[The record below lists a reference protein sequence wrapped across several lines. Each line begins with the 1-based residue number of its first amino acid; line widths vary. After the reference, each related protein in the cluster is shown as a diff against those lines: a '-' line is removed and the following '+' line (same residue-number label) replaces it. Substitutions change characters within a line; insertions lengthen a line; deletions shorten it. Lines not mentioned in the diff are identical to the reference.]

1 MPELNFDDMYGS
13 KYLGVADLKDGEP
26 RCTIRNVEVAELK
39 DKAGTVKHKY
49 VLEFDELPK
58 SLVLNRTNAR
68 KLAEAWGKKS
78 HSWIG
83 QRVTLYGEDTSFGP
97 GVRLRPVK
105 VQKPLADDMN
115 DEIPN
120 L

>member
-1 MPELNFDDMYGS
+1 METKILSPKPNSNSNQGLRSHFDRA
-13 KYLGVADLKDGEP
+13 VDLLEQKAALAA
-26 RCTIRNVEVAELK
+26 EV
-39 DKAGTVKHKY
+39 GTVKHKY